1 MKERA
6 LRICENIEKT
16 LSTMEGKETV
26 ISEHP
31 LYVPTRAS
39 RSILEKKLKQLKRKY
54 SIK

>member
-1 MKERA
+1 MRERA
-6 LRICENIEKT
+6 VKICINIENT
-16 LSTMEGKETV
+16 LETMDNTNKV

-39 RSILEKKLKQLKRKY
+39 RTILEKKLKELKRKY